1 MFVCACPACSVVK
14 SFLQVPFAFKLA
26 LSHPGLHLSH
36 PKPFDSSIPNFFRA
50 LMSPDHIVR
59 FTAAI
64 SISLAFL
71 EPAHPSPNM
80 AQTIQEER
88 ILTFDK
94 IITGSRA
101 ILQACGQPKFLT
113 SIYELWHQASQSL
126 FILERMLWPEQPAET
141 PLHLILPQESR
152 PLTEIV
158 LDAFDEH
165 HEAIL
170 QAIPALEA
178 FQTWFTQ
185 GYDTNLHKDFNAVL
199 IDALLLFRSVE
210 VLIRMKRRFRAIA
223 PRASFTGPIDL
234 DAEDEHPPANDDAP
248 QAAAASS
255 STGTT
260 LEFY

>member
-1 MFVCACPACSVVK
+1 MFSCDVVSSSAIRIQAGFVPPKVCT
-14 SFLQVPFAFKLA
+14 F
-26 LSHPGLHLSH
+26 SH
-36 PKPFDSSIPNFFRA
+36 PKPFTSSILHFLRV
-50 LMSPDHIVR
+50 LMSPEHIVR

-71 EPAHPSPNM
+71 EPAHPSLTM

-88 ILTFDK
+88 ILNFDK

-126 FILERMLWPEQPAET
+126 FILERMLWPGQPPET

-165 HEAIL
+165 HDGIL

-178 FQTWFTQ
+178 FQAWFIQ
-185 GYDTNLHKDFNAVL
+185 GYDTTLHKDFNAVL
-199 IDALLLFRSVE
+199 IDALLLFRSIE
-210 VLIRMKRRFRAIA
+210 VLMRMKRRFRTIA
-223 PRASFTGPIDL
+223 PQGPLTEPIDL
-234 DAEDEHPPANDDAP
+234 DAENEHPPATDGAP
-248 QAAAASS
+248 QAAASS